1 MIPLLQVADT
11 LATTDVVEEVG
22 FFRQIGTYFIQGGM
36 GGMLVIT
43 ALLVLLL
50 VAAWKFPKI
59 VKEIGLFTFFF
70 GVFMTLIGFMQAFQ
84 ACVIVGSFSQDVWAG
99 GFSVALIQPI
109 YATLVYLLS
118 LVIRIVLKLLKK

>member
-1 MIPLLQVADT
+1 MISLLQVADT

-22 FFRQIGTYFIQGGM
+22 FFRLIGNLFIQGGC

-59 VKEIGLFTFFF
+59 VKEIGLFTLFF
-70 GVFMTLIGFMQAFQ
+70 GVFMLMIGLMQAFDTCQ
-84 ACVIVGSFSQDVWAG
+84 IVGSFPQNVWAG
-99 GFSVALIQPI
+99 GFKVALLQPV
-109 YATLVYLLS
+109 YATSVYLLS
-118 LVIRIVLKLLKK
+118 LVIRIVHKLLKK